1 MILAAQD
8 VVDLQFF
15 LMDGVKRYIHGSGQ
29 DGAAADDLLARA
41 AALDYALLLS
51 SERANEALD
60 PEAPVAQSVRETMTR
75 ASLAALDLVDR
86 LVRAPD
92 EQFSDF
98 VHRHIARGGIF
109 EVLQALRARD
119 VVTDCD
125 IAFRTVTA
133 TSDIAE
139 RRRRGG

>member
-1 MILAAQD
+1 VILAAQD

-29 DGAAADDLLARA
+29 DGAAADDLLASA

-98 VHRHIARGGIF
+98 VHRLARGGIF

-119 VVTDCD
+119 VVTGCD